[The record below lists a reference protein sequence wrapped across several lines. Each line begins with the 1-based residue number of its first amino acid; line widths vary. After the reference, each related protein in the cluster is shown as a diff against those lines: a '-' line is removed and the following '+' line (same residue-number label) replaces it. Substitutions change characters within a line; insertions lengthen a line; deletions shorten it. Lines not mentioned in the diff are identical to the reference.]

1 MQTEFFRLD
10 ILSPVHIGTGDE
22 IDPMSYIMKSES
34 GAASCHV
41 IDAHA
46 WAADYPDPEEL
57 SEVFSG
63 ANIPAIR
70 DYLTRKIDPGI
81 YGLRRI
87 MVSSQNIFDEYEKK
101 LSDRRATH
109 QLLFSPCMNTSN
121 RIPFIPGSSIK
132 GALRTAIIDWLD
144 REKKLGLK
152 AARSRDGRGN
162 AYRSQLESVLGKI
175 SDSVFKQLKISDVPG
190 FADSTLLVEPLEIRR
205 KEGKTATP
213 KNKCEV
219 MPSKMLGNADQSTLY
234 ARIGIGD
241 QTRPEDRRLTLRSG
255 QSWDWPELADMVN
268 AYFLKRFEKERIKF
282 YGLPNFAK
290 ARPAIEKL
298 DAELTCA
305 KGQMLL
311 RLGHY
316 SQVEFVTVEDN
327 NPLTRRLKDGTPMP
341 HGTTRT
347 LANGRFPFGWVRLT
361 PCSEAEYR
369 RGVVECETANRDT
382 RLHRE
387 RLRDEIM
394 LERTRRIEKIQRQEA
409 LKRQAADDEARR
421 QAELDAMPEDE
432 RQLFLLEKGELNEN
446 QVVELYNQ
454 LEGMENMVKIK
465 TANALKAYWQNAGK
479 WTKKECSKKQLVK
492 VKMIKSILEG
502 I

>member
-1 MQTEFFRLD
+1 MQTEFFKLD

-22 IDPMSYIMKSES
+22 IDPMSYIMTSES
-34 GAASCHV
+34 GGASCHV
-41 IDAHA
+41 IDAQA
-46 WAADYPDPEEL
+46 WAADYPDPEAL

-70 DYLTRKIDPGI
+70 DFLTRKIDPAI

-87 MVSSQNIFDEYEKK
+87 MVSSQNIFDQYEKK

-121 RIPFIPGSSIK
+121 QVPFIPGSSIK
-132 GALRTAIIDWLD
+132 GALRTAVIDWLD

-152 AARSRDGRGN
+152 AARAKDKRGN
-162 AYRSQLESVLGKI
+162 AYRNRLESVLGKI

-213 KNKCEV
+213 KNTCEV
-219 MPSKMLGNADQSTLY
+219 MPSRMLGNADQSTLY

-241 QTRPEDRRLTLRSG
+241 QTRPADRRLTLPGG
-255 QSWDWPELADMVN
+255 QGWDWSELAALVN
-268 AYFLKRFEKERIKF
+268 AYFLKRFEKERTKF
-282 YGLPNFAK
+282 YGLPNFKK
-290 ARPAIEKL
+290 ARPAIKGL
-298 DAELTCA
+298 DTELKCE

-327 NPLTRRLKDGTPMP
+327 KPLTRTLKDGTRMP
-341 HGTTRT
+341 HGTTRS
-347 LANGRFPFGWVRLT
+347 LANGLFPFGWVRLT
-361 PCSEAEYR
+361 PCGEAEYK

-382 RLHRE
+382 RMRRARMRE
-387 RLRDEIM
+387 KIV
-394 LERTRRIEKIQRQEA
+394 LERTRRIEKIQQQEEI
-409 LKRQAADDEARR
+409 KRREAEAEARR
-421 QAELDAMPEDE
+421 QAELDAMPEGE
-432 RQLFLLEKGELNEN
+432 RQLFLLKKGELNEN

-454 LEGMENMVKIK
+454 LDGMENAVRIK
-465 TANALKAYWQNAGK
+465 TANALKAYWQQAGK
-479 WTKKECSKKQLVK
+479 WAKKECSKKQWVK
-492 VKMIKSILEG
+492 VKLLKSILEES
-502 I
+502 